1 MGGWGEFSSE
11 VDSFGPYTDARKLD
25 ASTLTPWQH
34 HRGGWKYVCRLL
46 SEYLHCKGGVRII
59 GSVEDEIAERRVIAK
74 PWVGFVHQV
83 PKHNLPWFPDLDRL
97 LNDDCCKASVQNC
110 LGIFVLSTYVKNYL
124 QSQRCPAPVA
134 RLFYPD

>member
-1 MGGWGEFSSE
+1 MDGCPDLRSAWDGCRPHAG
-11 VDSFGPYTDARKLD
+11 ARKLA

-34 HRGGWKYVCRLL
+34 HRGGWKSVCRLR

-83 PKHNLPWFPDLDRL
+83 PKHNLRWFPDLDRL
-97 LNDDCCKASVQNC
+97 LNDDCWKARLQKC
-110 LGIFVLSTYVKNYL
+110 LGIFVL
-124 QSQRCPAPVA
+124 
-134 RLFYPD
+134 